1 MEKLNRIL
9 EFEKQFSSIDLSLKL
24 KDLGAS
30 QETCFMW
37 VLNKPDH
44 PCAGW
49 SIFANSLVSQKLSW
63 EDKCSAYSCAELLEL
78 LPYKIKYDDDN
89 IVLTSDFYHDKKRI
103 MYIYDI
109 EEGYTPVF
117 EETDTS
123 EANARAKLLITLI
136 ESKLM
141 EIPNVD

>member
-1 MEKLNRIL
+1 M
-9 EFEKQFSSIDLSLKL
+9 
-24 KDLGAS
+24 
-30 QETCFMW
+30 
-37 VLNKPDH
+37 
-44 PCAGW
+44 
-49 SIFANSLVSQKLSW
+49 
-63 EDKCSAYSCAELLEL
+63 LEL